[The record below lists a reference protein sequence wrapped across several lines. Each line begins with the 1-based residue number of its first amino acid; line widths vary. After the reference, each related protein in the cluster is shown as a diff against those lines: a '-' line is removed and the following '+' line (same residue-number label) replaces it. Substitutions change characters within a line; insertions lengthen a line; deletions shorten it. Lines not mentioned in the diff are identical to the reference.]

1 VAVTE
6 PARVIPLHDS
16 RQERG
21 WTRPAAVSG
30 SRIEVG
36 SAGAVVRD
44 GSGLEYLD
52 CGGRGG
58 FLLGHRHPRVAAAVV
73 DQINRRPM
81 ASGVLLDPTV
91 ARAAATL
98 AEVAPP
104 GLDFVHFV
112 NSGTEAVEA
121 AIKLARALGAYRLV
135 AAYGGSHGSTLGAL
149 SLSTR
154 DRNAEPF
161 RPLLPSVR
169 QVPYGDVEALGAVL
183 ADGRHHCVV
192 LEPVQADHGV
202 VLPPAGY
209 LSAVADMCRRHGAFL
224 VLDETRTGLGRLG
237 SWWGADAEGVVPDA
251 LCVGGTLSGGV
262 VPVAA
267 LLATSQGRAPLTH
280 GSFGR
285 PEAFAGSPVAMA
297 AARATVRAIRDEGL
311 VDRAGMLGTA
321 IVHDLRRIVAE
332 TCPHLVRE
340 VRGAG
345 LLIGVEFA
353 DQPLAAEF
361 TLELLDRRVL
371 ATRAALAPHVVRLT
385 PPAVLTDAELDWL
398 LAAATEAARAV
409 VARAAEGVI

>member
-1 VAVTE
+1 MTKS
-6 PARVIPLHDS
+6 ARVIPLPDR

-21 WTRPAAVSG
+21 GTRPAAVPG
-30 SRIEVG
+30 SRLEIG

-44 GSGLEYLD
+44 DTGLAYLD
-52 CGGRGG
+52 CGGHGG

-121 AIKLARALGAYRLV
+121 AIKLARAHGAYRLV

-154 DRNAEPF
+154 DRNAELF
-161 RPLLPSVR
+161 RPLLPAVR
-169 QVPYGDVEALGAVL
+169 QVPYGDVEALGVAL
-183 ADGRHHCVV
+183 ADGRQHCVV
-192 LEPVQADHGV
+192 LEPVQADNGV

-209 LSAVADMCRRHGAFL
+209 LSAAADLCRRHGAFL
-224 VLDETRTGLGRLG
+224 VLDETQTGLGRLG
-237 SWWGADAEGVVPDA
+237 SWWGADTERVVPDA
-251 LCVGGTLSGGV
+251 LCAGSTLSGGV

-267 LLATSQGRAPLTH
+267 LLATARSYAPLVH
-280 GSFGR
+280 DSFGR

-297 AARATVRAIRDEGL
+297 AVHATVHAIRDEGL
-311 VDRAGMLGTA
+311 VDRAGVLGA
-321 IVHDLRRIVAE
+321 RLLHDLRRILAE
-332 TCPHLVRE
+332 TCPNLVRE

-345 LLIGVEFA
+345 LLIGIEFT
-353 DQPLAAEF
+353 DQPLAAAF
-361 TLELLDRRVL
+361 ALELLDRRVL
-371 ATRAALAPHVVRLT
+371 AAQAALAPHVIRLT
-385 PPAVLTDAELDWL
+385 PPAVLADAELDWL